1 LSLSFFLFF
10 LFFFFFFYFFFFLWF
25 YSWIILN
32 FSSFLL
38 FWFSCT
44 VADDWDIWLH
54 LCLYACEGL
63 LPAQVLEV
71 GKAYVEGYQLHT
83 QGNLTAGKRVE
94 AKGKWK
100 TYGLGCQEIIAITA
114 CTLATHQA
122 TVEADGQVEACGPLP
137 ETMASWVERVNC
149 RVTEYVRRIGVRV
162 VPETTIVRS
171 YLLDLFA
178 VANAHLIPKPRIPDY
193 DIQDE
198 VGIEP
203 RARVSLPSLFI
214 SWR

>member
-1 LSLSFFLFF
+1 
-10 LFFFFFFYFFFFLWF
+10 
-25 YSWIILN
+25 
-32 FSSFLL
+32 
-38 FWFSCT
+38 
-44 VADDWDIWLH
+44 
-54 LCLYACEGL
+54 
-63 LPAQVLEV
+63 
-71 GKAYVEGYQLHT
+71 
-83 QGNLTAGKRVE
+83 
-94 AKGKWK
+94 
-100 TYGLGCQEIIAITA
+100 
-114 CTLATHQA
+114 
-122 TVEADGQVEACGPLP
+122 
-137 ETMASWVERVNC
+137 VNC